1 MKCSYCGAET
11 NSAQCEYC
19 NAPTAQPVSDIIT
32 EKISIPRKPYKKIS
46 RRSKSTAITLCCLGF
61 FGLSGLHRFYAGKT
75 GTGIIWLLTDGCFGI
90 GTIMDLVSIITNKF
104 YDDKGRCISR

>member
-11 NSAQCEYC
+11 NSSQCEYC
-19 NAPTAQPVSDIIT
+19 NAPTGQPKT
-32 EKISIPRKPYKKIS
+32 SIPRKPYKKIS
-46 RRSKSTAITLCCLGF
+46 RKSKSTAITLCCLGF
-61 FGLSGLHRFYAGKT
+61 FGLSGLHRFYAGKIS
-75 GTGIIWLLTDGCFGI
+75 TGIIWLLTDGCFGI